1 MQSTITVVLLTLIGL
16 VAGLAIFLA
25 SRFLPKEDKSLEE
38 TARIREFLPGADC
51 GACGYPGCFAY
62 AQAVA
67 KDKQVFAKTPCP
79 TLSQDKEGMHRL
91 EEYLE
96 IEASAQVGKKSVI
109 HCTGNSEILVNYAG
123 ITTCKAASQIASGFK
138 ECPYA
143 CLGLGDCVAVCPTGA
158 ISIDPERKV
167 ALVDWEACIGCGLC
181 VDACPQGLPELVS
194 ANMPQYLGC
203 NYQATRDIPGRKRCA
218 DGCIHCKI
226 CVKVSQ
232 NEEVTWNEK
241 KDLPH
246 FDPEKCLPA
255 HAAIEKCP
263 RKIIKKTA
271 TYKEP
276 SAISTQLSAK
286 ANRSA
291 NG

>member
-1 MQSTITVVLLTLIGL
+1 MQSTITVVLLTG
-16 VAGLAIFLA
+16 VGFAMGLAIFL
-25 SRFLPKEDKSLEE
+25 SNCLLPKEDESLAEA
-38 TARIREFLPGADC
+38 ARIREFLPGADC

-67 KDKQVFAKTPCP
+67 KDKNVFVKNPCP
-79 TLSQDKEGMHRL
+79 TLSQDKEGMARL
-91 EEYLE
+91 EAYLGLKAE
-96 IEASAQVGKKSVI
+96 VRVGKKAVV
-109 HCTGNSEILVNYAG
+109 HCTGCSEVIADYHG
-123 ITTCKAASQIASGFK
+123 PSTCAAAVQVASGYK

-143 CLGLGDCVAVCPTGA
+143 CLGFGDCAAVCPTGA
-158 ISIDPERKV
+158 ISIDPDRRV
-167 ALVDWEACIGCGLC
+167 AFVDWNRCIGCGQC
-181 VDACPQGLPELVS
+181 VAACPQGLIELVP

-203 NYQATRDIPGRKRCA
+203 NYQAARDIPGRKRCA

-232 NEEVTWNEK
+232 NKEVTWNEK
-241 KDLPH
+241 KDLPY

-276 SAISTQLSAK
+276 SAK